1 MKRFVIYQ
9 NRRVEVVDMIIRSLQ
24 HINLPV
30 ITQVKVEFKED
41 GEWFDEWVDADKVE
55 FDT

>member
-9 NRRVEVVDMIIRSLQ
+9 NRRVEVIDMVIRSLQ

-30 ITQVKVEFKED
+30 ITQVKVKFKED

-55 FDT
+55 FDI